1 MKKTILTILLI
12 TLALGLC
19 ARSIPPMNGPVN
31 DYVGLLDSREKQTLT
46 SMLMN
51 VQQQTSSQVALL
63 IIPSLEGESLEGY
76 SLRVAEQWKLGQQK
90 FDNGLLML
98 VAYNDRKVRIEV
110 GYGLEGLI
118 TDAKSG
124 LIIRNYITPAF
135 RRGDYYTGLKEGLG
149 VISGIINREFD
160 ISEEDLARYQQQEQ
174 RGNRAK
180 PPVGFI
186 IFIIMIVLS
195 SLGRRRRGVGG
206 ILPWLILGSMNDRGR
221 GGFGGGSSGFGG
233 GGGGFFGGG
242 GGFGG
247 GGASG
252 GW

>member
-1 MKKTILTILLI
+1 MKKTFFALLLI
-12 TLALGLC
+12 ALALGLWG
-19 ARSIPPMNGPVN
+19 RNIPAMNGPVN

-46 SMLMN
+46 TMLMN

-63 IIPSLEGESLEGY
+63 IIPSLQGESLEGY
-76 SLRVAEQWKLGQQK
+76 SLRVAEQWKLGQK
-90 FDNGLLML
+90 EFDNGLLML

-124 LIIRNYITPAF
+124 FIIRNYITPAF
-135 RRGDYYTGLKEGLG
+135 RRGDYYNGLKDGLG
-149 VISGIINREFD
+149 VVSGIINREFD
-160 ISEEDLARYQQQEQ
+160 ISEEDLARYQQQER

-180 PPVGFI
+180 APVGFI

-206 ILPWLILGSMNDRGR
+206 ILPWLIIGSMNDRGR
-221 GGFGGGSSGFGG
+221 GGFGGGSGFGG